1 VVFELFVVM
10 RFESMKFLSLI
21 IVTLAFNL
29 GAAAQDLSV
38 ADNGDSMRQYNLSE
52 VEILSK
58 KFTTREERMAFERL
72 KNNTLKVYPYARMAV
87 GIYEEMKME
96 VDGEKRRSRKHYVNE
111 KEKELRERFEKE
123 IRDMTKT
130 QGNIL
135 IKLINRDT
143 GNNCY
148 DIVKEMKGG
157 FTAFFWN
164 IGGKL
169 YDHNLK
175 EDYKPEENQD
185 LELIIRM
192 INNGQLQVRAIQ

>member
-1 VVFELFVVM
+1 MTYSDLKKTD
-10 RFESMKFLSLI
+10 SMKLLTLIILSLAFS
-21 IVTLAFNL
+21 LA
-29 GAAAQDLSV
+29 AAAQDVS
-38 ADNGDSMRQYNLSE
+38 AANNGDSMRQYNLSE

-58 KFTTREERMAFERL
+58 KFNSREERIAFERL
-72 KNNTLKVYPYARMAV
+72 KYNTLKVYPYARLAAE
-87 GIYEEMKME
+87 IYKEMKQD
-96 VDGEKRRSRKHYVNE
+96 VANEKRRSRKHYVNE

-123 IRDMTKT
+123 IRNLTRT

-148 DIVKEMKGG
+148 EIVKEMKGG

-164 IGGKL
+164 LGGKF

-175 EDYKPEENQD
+175 EDYRHEENHD
-185 LELIIRM
+185 LELVIRM
-192 INNGQLQVRAIQ
+192 ISNGQLQVRAIQ